1 MPLLSRLQYLEEN
14 AKIKREKN
22 SPIFLNFQI
31 LRHFA
36 CAAGHAVVFYGFGL
50 LQSVAGFLTV
60 PIHILNMVYR
70 PGLTGLTGWL
80 KSRQLTDLYTLF
92 CSTLAYISQRF
103 EQ

>member
-1 MPLLSRLQYLEEN
+1 MLWY
-14 AKIKREKN
+14 
-22 SPIFLNFQI
+22 FM
-31 LRHFA
+31 
-36 CAAGHAVVFYGFGL
+36 VFGL
-50 LQSVAGFLTV
+50 LQSVAGFSTV

-103 EQ
+103 QQ

>member
-1 MPLLSRLQYLEEN
+1 MLWY
-14 AKIKREKN
+14 
-22 SPIFLNFQI
+22 FM
-31 LRHFA
+31 
-36 CAAGHAVVFYGFGL
+36 VFGL

-103 EQ
+103 STINYITKNLEFYPPNKF

>member
-1 MPLLSRLQYLEEN
+1 M
-14 AKIKREKN
+14 
-22 SPIFLNFQI
+22 
-31 LRHFA
+31 
-36 CAAGHAVVFYGFGL
+36 HARRDMLWYFMVFGL